1 MINWKSEE
9 IESNDALFEKAFNLI
24 HFIHIFQDI
33 NQPLHTCINTIK
45 EREFLGG
52 KDYYIRTLIPKNY
65 FIKDEFE
72 YTNFESKNKK
82 YLKKKRNKDDF
93 KGFKTFEKIK
103 KSDEFEIERISI
115 HEYLDNLMF
124 RVKSQMALPLDN
136 YDISLIKEYAYS
148 LHESKVLT
156 INNNNNNLIK
166 GNKIS
171 TIEEALDLVKKS
183 LLKSNENCDK
193 LYEFYN
199 YDMDKEIVDR
209 DSLRNDDEIFEI
221 LKEQMIET
229 SDSLIKILKFV
240 YKEYKSRYIHNK
252 NSNYMWY
259 LGGGSAIILVLKVLL
274 FS

>member
-9 IESNDALFEKAFNLI
+9 IETNNDLFEKAFNLI

-33 NQPLHTCINTIK
+33 NQPLHTCINKIK

-52 KDYYIRTLIPKNY
+52 KDYYIRALIPKNY
-65 FIKDEFE
+65 FMKDEFE
-72 YTNFESKNKK
+72 YTNIESKNKK

-93 KGFKTFEKIK
+93 KGFKTFENIK
-103 KSDEFEIERISI
+103 KSEEFKIERISI

-148 LHESKVLT
+148 LYESKEF
-156 INNNNNNLIK
+156 IPINNNNLIND
-166 GNKIS
+166 NKIS
-171 TIEEALDLVKKS
+171 TVEEALDLIKKS
-183 LLKSNENCDK
+183 LLLSNEKCNK
-193 LYEFYN
+193 LYEFYTT
-199 YDMDKEIVDR
+199 VDG
-209 DSLRNDDEIFEI
+209 DSIKNDDEVFEI

-240 YKEYKSRYIHNK
+240 HKEYKSRYIIDK
-252 NSNYMWY
+252 KSNYIWY
-259 LGGGSAIILVLKVLL
+259 LGGGSVIIFALKVLL